1 MEHAIVNKYIVKLS
15 FFDNIKSAKT
25 PFLKFFLRGGTPLGG
40 SYGRKNVMRYGT
52 CHNAQLHSE
61 IEFLK

>member
-1 MEHAIVNKYIVKLS
+1 MEHVIVNKYIDKLS
-15 FFDNIKSAKT
+15 FSNNIVAKKSV
-25 PFLKFFLRGGTPLGG
+25 FLFFLRGGTPLGAL
-40 SYGRKNVMRYGT
+40 YGRKNFMSYGA

>member
-1 MEHAIVNKYIVKLS
+1 MEHVIVNKYIDKLS
-15 FFDNIKSAKT
+15 FSNNIKLPKS
-25 PFLKFFLRGGTPLGG
+25 PFFLFFLRGGTPLGV
-40 SYGRKNVMRYGT
+40 SYGRKNFMNYGA